1 MLPSYRRKDITTL
14 KKTVVRIP
22 AILLLMIL
30 VVVIGNAVYPATKGG
45 WIPAM
50 RQKVFTSFTIP
61 SKPLID
67 AQQPKQVATATFAM
81 G

>member
-1 MLPSYRRKDITTL
+1 M

-30 VVVIGNAVYPATKGG
+30 VVVIGNAIYRG

-50 RQKVFTSFTIP
+50 RQNVFASFTIP

-67 AQQPKQVATATFAM
+67 AQQPKQVETATFAM